1 MRGKIFNFQFSIFNL
16 LGAAGVAGA
25 TQFLLNHNCH
35 AMRGRGDQNSMDATE
50 HVEGQR
56 LPCLGFEDP
65 GRILASLRKSR
76 YLCTGIQNRTGVL
89 IGSGHRF

>member
-1 MRGKIFNFQFSIFNL
+1 
-16 LGAAGVAGA
+16 
-25 TQFLLNHNCH
+25 
-35 AMRGRGDQNSMDATE
+35 MRGRDDQNSMDATE

-56 LPCLGFEDP
+56 IPCLGFEDP